1 MKPIITHF
9 TDTDLYKL
17 TMCCAI
23 VNCFP
28 RAMVRYRF
36 VDRNNTVY
44 PKGFGKLVEEQVAY
58 LEDLRFTEEEEA
70 FMKEK
75 CYYIPTW
82 FYTYLHG
89 YRFRK
94 EWVKVFQDDAG
105 HLSIDIEGY
114 WHDTV
119 LLEVMLLSIVSELHH
134 TLTGELDKI
143 DLEEYYTLSYEKARR
158 MLSAGLIVSEF
169 GTRRRFSLDV
179 EEQAVRAFIAADRDL
194 RKELGE
200 SYKGSFPGT
209 SNVWLAYKY
218 DVLPI
223 GTMAHEFISA
233 IAGMYGPQEANHIA
247 MDMWQKTF
255 IGSLGIFLY
264 DTYGFNAFSAN
275 FSEHFARV
283 FAGLRVDSGDNLEQ
297 LEKICNKYRELGL
310 DPSTKQVVFSN
321 ALSEEAAIA
330 LHNAVNG
337 RVHDSYGIGTSISA
351 DGARWGI
358 LPSNIVIKLLG
369 VKMTEK
375 REWNKTC
382 KMSEDFGKVTGDK
395 DVISVFNYL
404 LHRHCE

>member
-23 VNCFP
+23 VNCYP
-28 RAMVRYRF
+28 RAMVRYSF

-44 PKGFGKLVEEQVAY
+44 PEGFGKLVEEQVAY

-70 FMKEK
+70 FMREK

-89 YRFRK
+89 FRFRK
-94 EWVKVFQDDAG
+94 EWVKVFQDEAG
-105 HLSIDIEGY
+105 HLSINIEGY

-134 TLTGELDKI
+134 TLTGELEKI
-143 DLEEYYTLSYEKARR
+143 DLEEYYNLSYEKARR

-194 RKELGE
+194 RKELGDA
-200 SYKGSFPGT
+200 YKGSFPGT

-218 DVLPI
+218 GVLPI

-283 FAGLRVDSGDNLEQ
+283 VAGLRVDSGDHLEQ
-297 LEKICNKYRELGL
+297 
-310 DPSTKQVVFSN
+310 
-321 ALSEEAAIA
+321 
-330 LHNAVNG
+330 
-337 RVHDSYGIGTSISA
+337 
-351 DGARWGI
+351 
-358 LPSNIVIKLLG
+358 
-369 VKMTEK
+369 
-375 REWNKTC
+375 
-382 KMSEDFGKVTGDK
+382 
-395 DVISVFNYL
+395 
-404 LHRHCE
+404 

>member
-1 MKPIITHF
+1 MKPIIEHF

-23 VNCFP
+23 VNCYP

-36 VDRNNTVY
+36 VDRNDTVY
-44 PKGFGKLVEEQVAY
+44 PEGFGALVSEQIAY
-58 LEDLRFTEEEEA
+58 LEDLRFTKEEET
-70 FMKEK
+70 FMRER

-89 YRFRK
+89 FRFHK
-94 EWVKVFQDDAG
+94 EWVRVEQDAEG
-105 HLSIDIEGY
+105 HLHIDIEGY

-119 LLEVMLLSIVSELHH
+119 LLEVMILSIVSELHH
-134 TLTGELDKI
+134 CIMGSLEKI
-143 DLEEYYTLSYEKARR
+143 DLKEYYDLSYAKARR
-158 MLSAGLIVSEF
+158 MLSEGLVVSEF
-169 GTRRRFSLDV
+169 GTRRRFSLAV
-179 EEQAVRAFIAADRDL
+179 QEEAVKAFIAADNDL
-194 RKELGE
+194 RNELGDK
-200 SYKGSFPGT
+200 YTGSFPGT

-223 GTMAHEFISA
+223 GTMAHEFVSA

-310 DPSTKQVVFSN
+310 DPATKQVVFSN
-321 ALSEEAAIA
+321 ALSEESAIA
-330 LHNAVNG
+330 LHRAVAG

-351 DGARWGI
+351 DGSRWGI

-375 REWNKTC
+375 RLWNKTC
-382 KMSEDFGKVTGDK
+382 KMSEDYGKVTGDDDILK
-395 DVISVFNYL
+395 VFNFL
-404 LHRHCE
+404 LHR

>member
-1 MKPIITHF
+1 M
-9 TDTDLYKL
+9 L
-17 TMCCAI
+17 
-23 VNCFP
+23 
-28 RAMVRYRF
+28 
-36 VDRNNTVY
+36 
-44 PKGFGKLVEEQVAY
+44 
-58 LEDLRFTEEEEA
+58 
-70 FMKEK
+70 
-75 CYYIPTW
+75 
-82 FYTYLHG
+82 
-89 YRFRK
+89 FR
-94 EWVKVFQDDAG
+94 
-105 HLSIDIEGY
+105 S
-114 WHDTV
+114 
-119 LLEVMLLSIVSELHH
+119 LSIVSELHH
-134 TLTGELDKI
+134 TLTGELEKI
-143 DLEEYYTLSYEKARR
+143 DLEEYYNLSYEKARR

-194 RKELGE
+194 RKELGDA
-200 SYKGSFPGT
+200 YKGSFPGT

-218 DVLPI
+218 GVLPI

-321 ALSEEAAIA
+321 ALSEEAAIS
-330 LHNAVNG
+330 LHKAVNG

-375 REWNKTC
+375 REWNMTC
-382 KMSEDFGKVTGDK
+382 KMSEDFGKVTGDE

-404 LHRHCE
+404 LHR

>member
-1 MKPIITHF
+1 MNPIITHF

-23 VNCFP
+23 VNCYP

-36 VDRNNTVY
+36 VDRNDTVY
-44 PKGFGKLVEEQVAY
+44 PEGFGSLVEEQIAY
-58 LEDLRFTEEEEA
+58 LEDLRFTEEEEQ
-70 FMKEK
+70 FMRQR

-89 YRFRK
+89 FRFK
-94 EWVKVFQDDAG
+94 KDWVKVSQDAEG
-105 HLSIDIEGY
+105 HLHIDIEGY

-119 LLEVMLLSIVSELHH
+119 LLEVMILSIVSELHH
-134 TLTGELDKI
+134 TLTGELQKI
-143 DLEEYYTLSYEKARR
+143 DLQEYYNLSYAKARR
-158 MLSAGLIVSEF
+158 MLSEGLVVSEF
-169 GTRRRFSLDV
+169 GTRRRFSLAVQD
-179 EEQAVRAFIAADRDL
+179 QAVRAFIDADRDL

-200 SYKGSFPGT
+200 DYKGGFPGT

-218 DVLPI
+218 NVVPI
-223 GTMAHEFISA
+223 GTMAHEFVSA

-264 DTYGFNAFSAN
+264 DTYGFDAFSAN

-297 LEKICNKYRELGL
+297 LEKICRKYRELGL

-321 ALSEEAAIA
+321 ALSEQTAIQ
-330 LHNAVNG
+330 LHRAVAG
-337 RVHDSYGIGTSISA
+337 RVHDSYGIGTSIAA
-351 DGARWGI
+351 DGALWGI

-375 REWNKTC
+375 RLWNKTC
-382 KMSEDFGKVTGDK
+382 KMSEDFGKVTGD
-395 DVISVFNYL
+395 DDIIRVFNFL
-404 LHRHCE
+404 LHR

>member
-1 MKPIITHF
+1 MKPIIQHF

-44 PKGFGKLVEEQVAY
+44 PQGFGKLVEEQIAY
-58 LEDLRFTEEEEA
+58 LEDLRFTDEEA
-70 FMKEK
+70 EFMKQR
-75 CYYIPTW
+75 CYYIPMW
-82 FYTYLHG
+82 FYTYLKG
-89 YRFRK
+89 FRFKR
-94 EWVKVFQDDAG
+94 EWVTVNQDDEG
-105 HLSIDIEGY
+105 HLHIDIEGY

-119 LLEVMLLSIVSELHH
+119 LLEVMILAIVSELSHA
-134 TLTGELDKI
+134 LSGDLERI
-143 DLEEYYTLSYEKARR
+143 DLDDYYKLSYAKARR
-158 MLSAGLIVSEF
+158 MLEAGLTVSEF
-169 GTRRRFSLDV
+169 GTRRRFSLDI
-179 EEQAVRAFIAADRDL
+179 EDTAVQAFIDADNDL
-194 RKELGE
+194 KAELGDE
-200 SYKGSFPGT
+200 YKGHFPGT
-209 SNVWLAYKY
+209 SNVWLALKHN
-218 DVLPI
+218 VVPI

-264 DTYGFNAFSAN
+264 DTYGFNAFSDN

-297 LEKICNKYRELGL
+297 LDKICAKYRELGL
-310 DPSTKQVVFSN
+310 DPATKQVVFSN
-321 ALSEEAAIA
+321 ALSADTAIE
-330 LHNAVNG
+330 LHKNVNG
-337 RVHDSYGIGTSISA
+337 RVQDSYGIGTAISA
-351 DGARWGI
+351 DGSQWNI

-375 REWNKTC
+375 RVWNKTC
-382 KMSEDFGKVTGDK
+382 KMSEDFGKVTGD
-395 DVISVFNYL
+395 DDIIQAFNYL
-404 LHRHCE
+404 LHRN